1 MAVIKTDNIDITIR
15 EVDFAERFERN
26 WQHLRDILG
35 IMRKVRRA
43 PGTEL
48 RTKYAEVTLENGN
61 VAEGDNI
68 PFSSAEVK
76 EKHYG
81 TITLEKYAKGVTIES
96 INEYGYD
103 AAVSLTDDQFMVE
116 LQNKITGNFYA
127 FLNTGM
133 LKSTESTFQMALAM
147 AQGYVRNKWKAMHRQ
162 MTGIVGFCNI
172 IDAYTYLGAAQIT
185 TQNQFGMSYIENFL
199 GYEKL
204 FLLSDTEIARG
215 KVIAT
220 PKENLILYYVDPA
233 DNEFKKAGLEFR
245 TASGETNLIG
255 VHMEGNYRNLVSE
268 STVLMGMTLLCEYID
283 GVAVITFGGGD
294 ASNSADLY
302 SLTVGNLALTPAFD
316 PAVTSYTAATTNAS
330 NKVQA
335 NALYADAEVVVKL
348 GQTVIANGT
357 AVQWESGQNTV
368 TVEVTNGA
376 VTKSYTVTVT
386 KT

>member
-61 VAEGDNI
+61 VAEGENI

-162 MTGIVGFCNI
+162 MTGVVGFCNI

-302 SLTVGNLALTPAFD
+302 NLTVGNLALTPAFD